1 MQRRCIRINTDNF
14 YRSPSEWWDAIKQFF
29 WRLFAP
35 NAYASL
41 YARYQNLRNNM
52 DDREE
57 EMRCDL
63 VDTENKLRRVKAE
76 LQRTKDENQEL
87 RQRVEEL
94 TAKLEAQAAK

>member
-14 YRSPSEWWDAIKQFF
+14 YRPPSEWWDAIKQFF

-41 YARYQNLRNNM
+41 YARYQNLRNYT
-52 DDREE
+52 DEIEE

-63 VDTENKLRRVKAE
+63 VDTENELRRVKAE

-94 TAKLEAQAAK
+94 TEKLEAPDR